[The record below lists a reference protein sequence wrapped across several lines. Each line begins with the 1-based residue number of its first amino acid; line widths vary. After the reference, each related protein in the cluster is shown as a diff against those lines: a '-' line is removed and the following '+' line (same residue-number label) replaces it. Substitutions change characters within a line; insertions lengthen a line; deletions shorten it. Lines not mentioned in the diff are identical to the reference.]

1 MYCRERNLTD
11 ILKELW
17 KFTTVQ
23 HRMILHDSL
32 VTRKADKD
40 PISPLFRLAREAV
53 LLRLTST
60 NSQERLAGPLVVRLG
75 ENLPQWNNWVAGQE
89 ILGALSSYSGGSDYG
104 SSQFCLHHP
113 HFRSEGREGRNV
125 GESEK

>member
-11 ILKELW
+11 VLKELW
-17 KFTTVQ
+17 TFTTVQ

-40 PISPLFRLAREAV
+40 NISPLFSLAREAV

-75 ENLPQWNNWVAGQE
+75 ENLKWTHWEAGQE
-89 ILGALSSYSGGSDYG
+89 ILGALSSYSGGSD
-104 SSQFCLHHP
+104 
-113 HFRSEGREGRNV
+113 
-125 GESEK
+125 

>member
-1 MYCRERNLTD
+1 M
-11 ILKELW
+11 LKELW

-32 VTRKADKD
+32 VTGKADKD
-40 PISPLFRLAREAV
+40 NISPLFRLAREAV

-104 SSQFCLHHP
+104 SS
-113 HFRSEGREGRNV
+113 RSVFIIYISGLK
-125 GESEK
+125 GEKDGM

>member
-1 MYCRERNLTD
+1 M
-11 ILKELW
+11 LKELW

-40 PISPLFRLAREAV
+40 NISPLFRLAREAV

-75 ENLPQWNNWVAGQE
+75 ENLQWNNWEEGQE
-89 ILGALSSYSGGSDYG
+89 ILGALSSYSGGSD
-104 SSQFCLHHP
+104 
-113 HFRSEGREGRNV
+113 
-125 GESEK
+125 